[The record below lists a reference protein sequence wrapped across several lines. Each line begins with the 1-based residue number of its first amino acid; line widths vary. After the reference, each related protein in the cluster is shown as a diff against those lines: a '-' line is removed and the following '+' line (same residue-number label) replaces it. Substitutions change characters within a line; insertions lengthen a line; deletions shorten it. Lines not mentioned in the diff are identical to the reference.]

1 MNVQL
6 DIIVL
11 LLSGLVVLAVGLFLG
26 YRLALSRLEDRFQ
39 DVAEKEKT
47 LLRDV
52 VLPSS
57 ESVIRSLLHAFTGL
71 RENRKA
77 RI

>member
-11 LLSGLVVLAVGLFLG
+11 LLSRLVVLAVGLFLG

-47 LLRDV
+47 LQRRRV
-52 VLPSS
+52 A
-57 ESVIRSLLHAFTGL
+57 E
-71 RENRKA
+71 
-77 RI
+77 